1 MPIRSVC
8 VAGLFIVAGATA
20 QAVGGHPD
28 DRGNAQM
35 SFYCHTGYSQGA
47 CQAQVARLRQTLGN
61 FELAALGDWEWIL
74 VRSED
79 WGRILRRV
87 GRDPDSPAFTIL
99 EQRRTFLEEALFQPM
114 AGRSRT
120 LLEKWRVPLDQLLD
134 VAVTHELAH
143 ALCRERDEAQTHAY
157 AGQLSES
164 GQVTC
169 GEGTG
174 R

>member
-20 QAVGGHPD
+20 QTLAEH
-28 DRGNAQM
+28 RGDAGNVRM
-35 SFYCHTGYSQGA
+35 SFYCNTGYSQGA
-47 CQAQVARLRQTLGN
+47 CQVQVTRLRQTLGN
-61 FELAALGDWEWIL
+61 FELAALGEWEWIL
-74 VRSED
+74 VRSDD
-79 WGRILRRV
+79 WARILRRV

-99 EQRRTFLEEALFQPM
+99 EQRRTFLEESLFTPR

-120 LLEKWRVPLDQLLD
+120 LLEKWRVPLDRLLD

-143 ALCRERDEAQTHAY
+143 ALCRERDEARTHSY
-157 AGQLSES
+157 ADQLSQS
-164 GQVTC
+164 GRVTC
-169 GEGTG
+169 GDGSG

>member
-1 MPIRSVC
+1 MAFFC
-8 VAGLFIVAGATA
+8 
-20 QAVGGHPD
+20 
-28 DRGNAQM
+28 N
-35 SFYCHTGYSQGA
+35 TGYSQEV
-47 CQAQVARLRQTLGN
+47 CQVQIARLQQTLGT
-61 FELAALGDWEWIL
+61 FDLGALGDWNWIL
-74 VRSED
+74 VRSDD
-79 WGRILRRV
+79 WYPILRSV

-99 EQRRTFLEEALFQPM
+99 ERRQTFLEEALFQPM

-120 LLEKWRVPLDQLLD
+120 LLEKWRVPLNELLN

-143 ALCRERDEAQTHAY
+143 ALCREQDEARTHAY

-164 GQVTC
+164 GHVTC